1 MNISPLA
8 IIHPQAQ
15 LGVNIRIDPFATV
28 DADVVIG
35 DRTWIRSHAHINDGT
50 TIGSDCIIYQG
61 AIIGGDSQDKKY
73 IGGNTRLIVGNQVTI
88 REYCTLNRST
98 SEVGITRIA
107 DKCLLM
113 AYVHIAHDC
122 QIGANSII
130 ANAVNLAGH
139 VVLDEYA
146 TIGGMTAIQQYV
158 RIGKH
163 AYVGGGTLI
172 RKDVPPYVRAAR
184 EPVAYMGINKVGL
197 ERRGFSQ
204 DKIKSLQ
211 DLYRYIFVH
220 SNNVSQSML
229 LLQNRFKGN
238 PFREEIMNFIIES
251 PNGVIRGYRSEE

>member
-1 MNISPLA
+1 MNISDHA
-8 IIHPQAQ
+8 IIHPKAQ
-15 LGVNIRIDPFATV
+15 LGKDVRIDPFVTI
-28 DADVVIG
+28 DRDVVIG
-35 DRTWIRSHAHINDGT
+35 DRTWIRSHAHINNGS
-50 TIGSDCIIYQG
+50 TIGADCKIYQG

-73 IGGNTRLIVGNQVTI
+73 TGGETRLIVGDHVSI

-98 SEVGITRIA
+98 SESGITRVE
-107 DKCLLM
+107 DYTLLM

-122 QIGANSII
+122 HIGANSIV
-130 ANAVNLAGH
+130 ANAVNIAGH

-146 TIGGMTAIQQYV
+146 TIGGMTAIQQFV
-158 RIGKH
+158 RIGRH

-184 EPVAYMGINKVGL
+184 EPVTYMGINKIGL

-204 DKIKSLQ
+204 GDIKSLQ
-211 DLYRYIFVH
+211 DLYRYVFVH

-229 LLQNRFKGN
+229 LLQNQFKDN
-238 PFREEIMNFIIES
+238 PFRNEIMKFIVES